1 MSLNGPSNSQNEKNN
16 NKSKKSNSIKFG
28 LISQDKSHINVYD
41 LINSYFKNSKP
52 IKYIIKDEFHYEF
65 TPISF
70 PQLTITINNLRKIEN
85 ILGKYNLFHFF
96 LIFIDIQNS
105 NCIDFLEKA
114 IDVIID
120 AGENTY
126 NKKCFI
132 FGFYK
137 DNEKPKVPEEKITI
151 IIEAKGI
158 DYYYCQLKNDEIDNF
173 SKTMERVINNCNTIM
188 IEKFLDQKHSEL
200 VLDNSNSKCY
210 IF

>member
-1 MSLNGPSNSQNEKNN
+1 MSLPKQSENEKNN
-16 NKSKKSNSIKFG
+16 NKSKKTNSIKFG

-41 LINSYFKNSKP
+41 LINFYFKNSKP
-52 IKYIIKDEFHYEF
+52 IKYLLKDEFHYEF
-65 TPISF
+65 CPTSYPD
-70 PQLTITINNLRKIEN
+70 LTITINNLRKIEN
-85 ILGKYNLFHFF
+85 IMGKYDLFNFF
-96 LIFIDIQNS
+96 IIFIDIQNS

-137 DNEKPKVPEEKITI
+137 DNEKKKIPEEKITI

-158 DYYYCQLKNDEIDNF
+158 EYYYCQLKIDEIDNF
-173 SKTMERVINNCNTIM
+173 SKIMERVINNCNTIM